1 MSSVED
7 LKKALEQKAKTLA
20 ELNKQCRHTWRICK
34 DCLAHCEF
42 KDTEQFKGKWV
53 SLEDALIVF
62 DKTLAE
68 KVSVPRK
75 QLSDLYFET
84 VADIHRYY
92 EDIMERFNDDDMS
105 VEQKDELLSTR
116 FLRLDYFPKELKV
129 LLEASDSLSPKEVK
143 DVAIARKELAS
154 GKCKT
159 FKTADEMIAD
169 LHENEYL
176 AENHT

>member
-1 MSSVED
+1 MNVED
-7 LKKALEQKAKTLA
+7 LWIALLAKEKTSWQISLAMTVDGQALLSPQEQWIRKKDVEAFLV
-20 ELNKQCRHTWRICK
+20 EL
-34 DCLAHCEF
+34 
-42 KDTEQFKGKWV
+42 
-53 SLEDALIVF
+53 
-62 DKTLAE
+62 
-68 KVSVPRK
+68 RK
-75 QLSDLYFET
+75 QLSEEIEHAHEKAEYWKD
-84 VADIHRYY
+84 
-92 EDIMERFNDDDMS
+92 
-105 VEQKDELLSTR
+105 KDELRQIWVAIELS
-116 FLRLDYFPKELKV
+116 YKQ

>member
-20 ELNKQCRHTWRICK
+20 ELNKQCRHTWRVCK
-34 DCLAHCEF
+34 DCMAHCEF

-75 QLSDLYFET
+75 QLSEEIEHAHEKAEYWKD
-84 VADIHRYY
+84 
-92 EDIMERFNDDDMS
+92 
-105 VEQKDELLSTR
+105 KDELRQIWVAIELS
-116 FLRLDYFPKELKV
+116 YKQ

-159 FKTADEMIAD
+159 FKTADEMIVD
-169 LHENEYL
+169 LHEK
-176 AENHT
+176 